1 MQIMKIIKFLL
12 LAVCMNASAQDNYNL
27 VIGTYTNACE
37 SKGIYVYD
45 FNVNTLS
52 FKEKNSTDGV
62 INPSYLTVNKE
73 NNVIYSVNEN
83 GDKSNVSA
91 FKYTPSSG
99 KLQQLNKRD
108 SEGADP
114 CYIINDDKN
123 VIVAN
128 YTGGSITVFGK
139 KNDGSL
145 TDSKQLI
152 KHKGNSVNKDRQEKA
167 HVHMVYFS
175 PDKKYVFSNDLGT
188 DKIYIYKYNPDG
200 DDKTL
205 VLKETIDVKAGSGP
219 RHLAFNPNG
228 IFIYL
233 LNELTASLN
242 VYSYINDKVELIQET
257 SLTTKDCTDANGAA
271 HISFSNDGKYLYATN
286 RGEANTITVFKVHSN
301 GMLNQVQQIGTMGE
315 GPRNF
320 VIGPADNYLLLANQN
335 SNNIII
341 FKRDKTTGLLT
352 DTGKKID
359 ICSPVC
365 LVFTPN
371 K

>member
-1 MQIMKIIKFLL
+1 MKLAKLL
-12 LAVCMNASAQDNYNL
+12 LLLLCMNATAQDNYNL

-52 FKEKNSTDGV
+52 FKEKNSTEGV
-62 INPSYLTVNKE
+62 VNPSYLTVNKS
-73 NNVIYSVNEN
+73 NNVVYSVNEDGN
-83 GDKSNVSA
+83 KSNISA
-91 FKYTPSSG
+91 FKYTASNG
-99 KLQQLNKRD
+99 KLQPLNKKD
-108 SEGADP
+108 SEGDDP

-128 YTGGSITVFGK
+128 YSGGSIAVFGK
-139 KNDGSL
+139 KSDGSL
-145 TDSKQLI
+145 TDAKQVL
-152 KHKGNSVNKDRQEKA
+152 KHAGSSINRQRQDKP

-188 DKIYIYKYNPDG
+188 DKIYIYNYNADG
-200 DDKTL
+200 GSNSLT
-205 VLKETIDVKAGSGP
+205 LKEAITVKPGSGP
-219 RHLAFNPNG
+219 RHLVFNPSG
-228 IFIYL
+228 IFFYV
-233 LNELTASLN
+233 LNELTATIN
-242 VYSYINDKVELIQET
+242 VYSYINQKPELMQEL
-257 SLTTKDCTDANGAA
+257 SLSAKDCTDANGAA
-271 HISFSNDGKYLYATN
+271 DIHFSNDGKYLYATN

-301 GMLNQVQQIGTMGE
+301 GKINKVQQITTQGE

-320 VIGPADNYLLLANQN
+320 VIDPSDNYVLVAHQN
-335 SNNIII
+335 THNVII
-341 FKRDKTTGLLT
+341 FKRDKTTGMLS

-359 ICSPVC
+359 VCSPVC